1 MTPTHLSLACVAL
14 LCGMA
19 GLPAAAASSA
29 ASSASDSIAT
39 SMGSVSGS
47 IERSSTS
54 STTTTAAIEGEYRI
68 VEVATVAERPGTLRL
83 KLQAMAERGSNR
95 DAGAD
100 LFLYLPQ
107 AAADQ
112 GRLAANVIVTAHL
125 RPYGTE
131 FTHGQTRQ
139 AFFLVL
145 SDDWYQELRA
155 NAVVL

>member
-1 MTPTHLSLACVAL
+1 MTPTPSSLACLAL
-14 LCGMA
+14 LCSMA
-19 GLPAAAASSA
+19 SLPAAAASSA
-29 ASSASDSIAT
+29 ASSASDSITT

-54 STTTTAAIEGEYRI
+54 STTTTAAIEGDYRI

-83 KLQAMAERGSNR
+83 RLQALPERGADR
-95 DAGAD
+95 DAGTEF
-100 LFLYLPQ
+100 FLYLPQ

-112 GRLAANVIVTAHL
+112 GRLAADVIVTARQ

-155 NAVVL
+155 NVVVL